1 MAVSGR
7 NELRYY
13 AYRSPLATSIG
24 IDCLIQYE
32 ISWQSGK
39 LFLKQNL
46 SIFKFFIYFRVSDI

>member
-13 AYRSPLATSIG
+13 AYRSLLATSIG

-46 SIFKFFIYFRVSDI
+46 SIFKFFIYFPVSDI